1 MKKVFLFLA
10 MLGVVSAVHAETD
23 YRALA
28 VIDDIRKGVQNQNTP
43 VTLRATGD
51 VIAGDDV
58 VVTDDITAGGDI
70 TASGAISGASVSVSG
85 DSTVTGDLVAEAD
98 ASVASNLTVTGT
110 STLTGDVTAEADASV
125 ASNLTVTGT
134 STLTGD
140 VSSEGS
146 IQGGAYI
153 VLGSVTGIL
162 DIVDTGVGAVTNS
175 LVCIVDGTTNVVF
188 ENLQ

>member
-70 TASGAISGASVSVSG
+70 T
-85 DSTVTGDLVAEAD
+85 VTGDLV
-98 ASVASNLTVTGT
+98 
-110 STLTGDVTAEADASV
+110 AEADASV

>member
-58 VVTDDITAGGDI
+58 VVTDDIAAGGDI

-85 DSTVTGDLVAEAD
+85 GSTVTGDLV
-98 ASVASNLTVTGT
+98 
-110 STLTGDVTAEADASV
+110 AEADASV